1 MPRDKPVSG
10 GAPVAKVTKHARGVA
25 REAGKMLDR
34 NQAKDLAGG
43 LEDMGDNGGEVY
55 NLDKGGFVSRGV
67 PEPAVVEPKGG
78 AKVMSDEGLDW
89 WRQQAALK
97 EAREAREAAE
107 ARALADSKL
116 SAKERAA
123 KAELEANKARL
134 AQQEH
139 RLKNVG
145 LQMIVKAESVSNG
158 ALLESLSYRLT
169 HDGCVAVSGG
179 AEANMYS
186 ALIDEKEAR
195 IRKWGFDGS
204 ADVAWGDIAVEEDA
218 AKGAIKAL
226 RAKVGLPPLRDL
238 VGERMEAQ
246 FKAVEEDKAAK
257 ALAPSVAVAALEA
270 AVSEVAAPVAK
281 TYFKPAAVGPTH
293 ADHTLRIGD
302 LPFDVQWG
310 DLKALF
316 DGVGVPFA
324 NRGCV
329 VARDRNTTILS
340 VDPKIRLRMPARPT
354 PWDDVTKAPKGG
366 AFIKFDTHAQ
376 AERALG
382 LLKGKIAMKCSY
394 MGITKRPHIDWAAT
408 DSK

>member
-1 MPRDKPVSG
+1 
-10 GAPVAKVTKHARGVA
+10 VAKVTKHARAAA
-25 REAGKMLDR
+25 REAAKMVDR

-43 LEDMGDNGGEVY
+43 LEDMGDNGGEVF
-55 NLDKGGFVSRGV
+55 DIDRGFATVASKASKE
-67 PEPAVVEPKGG
+67 PEPVGVV
-78 AKVMSDEGLDW
+78 KVMSDEGLDW
-89 WRQQAALK
+89 WRAQAAL
-97 EAREAREAAE
+97 REAREAKEAAE
-107 ARALADSKL
+107 AKALADSKL

-145 LQMIVKAESVSNG
+145 FQMIVKAESDSNTD
-158 ALLESLSYRLT
+158 LLESLNYRL
-169 HDGCVAVSGG
+169 SGG
-179 AEANMYS
+179 AGDLTGAEVAKYS
-186 ALIDEKEAR
+186 ALIDSKEAR

-204 ADVAWGDIAVEEDA
+204 ADVAWGDIAVEEDK
-218 AKGAIKAL
+218 AKASIRAL
-226 RAKVGLPPLRDL
+226 RSKVGLPPLRDL

-246 FKAVEEDKAAK
+246 FKAVEEDKVAK
-257 ALAPSVAVAALEA
+257 ALALETP
-270 AVSEVAAPVAK
+270 VSAPEPELEAAPVAK
-281 TYFKPAAVGPTH
+281 TYFKPAEVGPTH

-329 VARDRNTTILS
+329 VARDRNTSILS
-340 VDPKIRLRMPARPT
+340 VDPKIKLRMPKRPT

-366 AFIKFDTHAQ
+366 AFVKFDTHAQ

-382 LLKGKIAMKCSY
+382 LLQGKIAMKCSY
-394 MGITKRPHIDWAAT
+394 MGITKRPHIAWAAT

>member
-10 GAPVAKVTKHARGVA
+10 GAPVAKVTKHARAAA
-25 REAGKMLDR
+25 REAAKMVDR

-43 LEDMGDNGGEVY
+43 LEDMGDNGGEVF
-55 NLDKGGFVSRGV
+55 DIDRGFATVASKAKEPEAVGV
-67 PEPAVVEPKGG
+67 V
-78 AKVMSDEGLDW
+78 KVLSDEGLDW
-89 WRQQAALK
+89 WRAQAALK

-107 ARALADSKL
+107 AKALADSKL

-145 LQMIVKAESVSNG
+145 LQMIVKAESDSN
-158 ALLESLSYRLT
+158 ADLLESLNYRLT
-169 HDGCVAVSGG
+169 HGGEGDLTG
-179 AEANMYS
+179 AEVAKYS
-186 ALIDEKEAR
+186 ALIDSKEAR

-204 ADVAWGDIAVEEDA
+204 ADVAWGDIAVEEDK
-218 AKGAIKAL
+218 AKASIRAL
-226 RAKVGLPPLRDL
+226 RSKVGLPPVRDL

-246 FKAVEEDKAAK
+246 FKAVEEDKVAK
-257 ALAPSVAVAALEA
+257 ALAPSVAVAALES
-270 AVSEVAAPVAK
+270 AVSEAAPVAK
-281 TYFKPAAVGPTH
+281 TYFKPAEVGPVH

-329 VARDRNTTILS
+329 VARDRNTSILS
-340 VDPKIRLRMPARPT
+340 VDPKIKLRMPKRPT

-366 AFIKFDTHAQ
+366 AFVKFDTHAQ

-382 LLKGKIAMKCSY
+382 LLQGKISMRCSY
-394 MGITKRPHIDWAAT
+394 MGITKRPHIAWAAT

>member
-10 GAPVAKVTKHARGVA
+10 GAPVTKVTKHARAAA
-25 REAGKMLDR
+25 RGAAKMVDR

-43 LEDMGDNGGEVY
+43 LEDMGDNGGEVF
-55 NLDKGGFVSRGV
+55 DIDRGFATVDSKASKEPEAVGV
-67 PEPAVVEPKGG
+67 V
-78 AKVMSDEGLDW
+78 KVLSDEGLDW
-89 WRQQAALK
+89 WRAQAAL
-97 EAREAREAAE
+97 REAREAKEAAE
-107 ARALADSKL
+107 AKALADSKL

-123 KAELEANKARL
+123 KAELEANKALL

-139 RLKNVG
+139 RLKHVG
-145 LQMIVKAESVSNG
+145 FQMIVKAESDSN
-158 ALLESLSYRLT
+158 ADLLESLNYRLT
-169 HDGCVAVSGG
+169 HGGEGDLTG
-179 AEANMYS
+179 AEVAKYS
-186 ALIDEKEAR
+186 ALIDSKEAR

-204 ADVAWGDIAVEEDA
+204 ADVAWGDIAVEEDK
-218 AKGAIKAL
+218 AKASIRAL
-226 RAKVGLPPLRDL
+226 RSKVGLPPVRDL

-246 FKAVEEDKAAK
+246 FKAVEEDKVAK
-257 ALAPSVAVAALEA
+257 ALALEA
-270 AVSEVAAPVAK
+270 PVSAPEPVSEAAPVAK
-281 TYFKPAAVGPTH
+281 TYFKPAEVGPVH

-329 VARDRNTTILS
+329 VARDRNTSILS
-340 VDPKIRLRMPARPT
+340 VDPKIKLRMPKRPT

-366 AFIKFDTHAQ
+366 AFVKFDTHAQ

-382 LLKGKIAMKCSY
+382 LLQGKIAMKCSY
-394 MGITKRPHIDWAAT
+394 MGITKRPHIAWAAT

>member
-10 GAPVAKVTKHARGVA
+10 GAPVAKVTKHARAAA
-25 REAGKMLDR
+25 RGAAKMVDR

-43 LEDMGDNGGEVY
+43 LEDMGDNGGEVF
-55 NLDKGGFVSRGV
+55 DIDRGFAVVASKASKE
-67 PEPAVVEPKGG
+67 PEPVGVI
-78 AKVMSDEGLDW
+78 KVMSDEGLDW
-89 WRQQAALK
+89 WRAQAAL
-97 EAREAREAAE
+97 REAREAKEAAE
-107 ARALADSKL
+107 AKALADSKL

-145 LQMIVKAESVSNG
+145 FQMIVKAESVGNE

-169 HDGCVAVSGG
+169 HGGCVAVSGG

-186 ALIDEKEAR
+186 ALIDEKKAR

-204 ADVAWGDIAVEEDA
+204 ADVAWGDIAVEEDK
-218 AKGAIKAL
+218 AKEAIKAL
-226 RAKVGLPPLRDL
+226 RSKVGLPPLRDL

-246 FKAVEEDKAAK
+246 FKAVEEDKVAK
-257 ALAPSVAVAALEA
+257 ALAPSEAVEALEA
-270 AVSEVAAPVAK
+270 AVSEAAPVAK
-281 TYFKPAAVGPTH
+281 TYFKPAEVGPVH

-302 LPFDVQWG
+302 LPFDIQWG

-324 NRGCV
+324 NRGCSI
-329 VARDRNTTILS
+329 ARDRNTSILS
-340 VDPKIRLRMPARPT
+340 VDPKIKLRMPKRPT
-354 PWDDVTKAPKGG
+354 PWDDVTKSPKGG
-366 AFIKFDTHAQ
+366 AFVKFDTHAQ

-382 LLKGKIAMKCSY
+382 LLQGKIAMKCSY
-394 MGITKRPHIDWAAT
+394 MGITKRPHIAWAAT